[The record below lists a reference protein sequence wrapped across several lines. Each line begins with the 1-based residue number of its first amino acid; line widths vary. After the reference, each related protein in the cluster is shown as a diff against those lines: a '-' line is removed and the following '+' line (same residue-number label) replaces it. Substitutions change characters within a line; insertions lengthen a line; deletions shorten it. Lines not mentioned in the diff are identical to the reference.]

1 MTSPP
6 QKGKDDIASTISK
19 LTIGAGKAA
28 SSKKPKEPVADSWED
43 EDASDDEAETAA
55 AEEEEEEDQDKD
67 VDAEG
72 MSTPSSLATPAVPP
86 PTPASPLGYESPHEW
101 ASLASQ
107 SQSQSQSPMAT
118 TTSASGTGSGSG
130 SGTPPARRPEKT
142 DAVARRLIAAGLG
155 IKAPRQTDEQR
166 AYQRSVRE
174 QEKKKREEAKAEEE
188 RSRAETEKAKMAVW
202 ED

>member
-1 MTSPP
+1 MASLP

-19 LTIGAGKAA
+19 LSISSAKQAA
-28 SSKKPKEPVADSWED
+28 PSKKSKEPVADSWED
-43 EDASDDEAETAA
+43 EDVSDDEAAEAEQVEEQGQSKDADADAA
-55 AEEEEEEDQDKD
+55 
-67 VDAEG
+67 G
-72 MSTPSSLATPAVPP
+72 TSTPSSLATPAVPP

-118 TTSASGTGSGSG
+118 TASASATGSGSG
-130 SGTPPARRPEKT
+130 TPARRPEKT

-155 IKAPRQTDEQR
+155 IKAPRQTEEQR

-174 QEKKKREEAKAEEE
+174 QEKKRREEAKAEEE
-188 RSRAETEKAKMAVW
+188 RRRAEEDKAKMAVW